1 MKRNHDFSSSDSE
14 LDENIEVE
22 KESGDENGNMSSSL
36 GSMSP
41 ATTTQVQARK
51 RRRGIIEK
59 RRRDRINN
67 SLTELRRLVPSAF
80 EKQGSAKLEKA
91 EILQMTVDHLKML
104 HAAGG
109 KGYFDAHALAM
120 DYRGLGFR
128 ECLAETARYLSIIE
142 GLDSADPLRI
152 RLVSHLNS
160 YASQREAHSGLS
172 HLAWGS
178 AFGSPAAH
186 LAHPLLLQ
194 HQHHQHLP
202 QGTPALASLPR
213 SVTSSPP
220 TPPSSSSSPSSHSSS
235 SSSSSPADALL
246 AGRRSRSATPHAD
259 PQGPIRV
266 HPAPALASSTPSGA
280 GASAGVLH
288 PGLVPSSGAKMAS
301 ALPLTALSAF
311 PFPFS
316 AFPLLS
322 PGTAAAAA
330 AAMGSQGPAP
340 NGGKPYRPWGLE
352 IGAF

>member
-14 LDENIEVE
+14 MDETIEVE
-22 KESGDENGNMSSSL
+22 KESADENGNMSSPL

-41 ATTTQVQARK
+41 TTTTQVQARK

-67 SLTELRRLVPSAF
+67 SLSELRRLVPSAF

-91 EILQMTVDHLKML
+91 EILQMTVDHLKLL

-128 ECLAETARYLSIIE
+128 ECLAETARYLSLIE
-142 GLDSADPLRI
+142 GLDSTDPLRI
-152 RLVSHLNS
+152 RLVSHLNN

-178 AFGSPAAH
+178 AFGSPPAH

-194 HQHHQHLP
+194 HQ
-202 QGTPALASLPR
+202 QGSPLAALPR
-213 SVTSSPP
+213 STTSSPK
-220 TPPSSSSSPSSHSSS
+220 TPLSSSSTSSSPSSSSSTSSS
-235 SSSSSPADALL
+235 TAAETHGP
-246 AGRRSRSATPHAD
+246 GRRSGSATPHSD
-259 PQGPIRV
+259 QGPIRIPPTSNV
-266 HPAPALASSTPSGA
+266 PTA
-280 GASAGVLH
+280 VLH
-288 PGLVPSSGAKMAS
+288 PALVSSSAS
-301 ALPLTALSAF
+301 KLSPPLLSSLSAF

-316 AFPLLS
+316 AFPLMS
-322 PGTAAAAA
+322 PGVALTP
-330 AAMGSQGPAP
+330 PAP
-340 NGGKPYRPWGLE
+340 ASSVGKPYRPWSLE